1 MRWYSGAILLLLLGL
16 ALQLELLVYAMY
28 VLLGVM
34 LVSRYFARNWI
45 ENLSARRECNRLTAE
60 IGDTVAVV
68 VSLQTRGT
76 SRLPGCSSKIPCPAM
91 PSPSGRRESA
101 SKTNATRSRSLRRR
115 QCIR

>member
-16 ALQLELLVYAMY
+16 VLQLELLVYAMY

-68 VSLQTRGT
+68 VSLHNTGN
-76 SRLPGCSSKIPCPAM
+76 LPITWVLL
-91 PSPSGRRESA
+91 ED
-101 SKTNATRSRSLRRR
+101 SLPRDALTQRPPR
-115 QCIR
+115 ISVKNKRYAITQLGPVECIR